1 MPLVSC
7 RMDRSGTFRL
17 MYPSFVVVVS
27 TSNVNHKIKLRSY
40 TTRAGLPLDVTL
52 VDAILATC
60 ATQGKFL
67 PVTIGSGPTQL
78 ELMGGAMGAG
88 NPCHEVVEEVLDRFK
103 PNTRIAVILSIGSG
117 HSGLATASSST
128 DEEWLKIMRY
138 MVADC
143 EKTAQEMR
151 KTMGDDGVYF
161 RFNVDQG
168 LQEYHGAHV
177 DRMTWVFAQTL
188 AYLDDRETSR
198 LLGQCVSGICQRQGL
213 LALEELDKRIRN
225 IVTHQTSCD
234 GDIAFSNFMAKM
246 VDTTDVLVLITVGCD
261 LLRHIM
267 EVAEVSSAKITV
279 YVVYSMLQGNRT
291 ERQALEWHSPQ
302 ARSPCCRP
310 RYPACPTRGRSETWT
325 GDSGPRS
332 IVSDTASNLHEV
344 R

>member
-1 MPLVSC
+1 MGCASSSIERPLVS
-7 RMDRSGTFRL
+7 FRTGRCVTL
-17 MYPSFVVVVS
+17 RLIHPSFVVAVS
-27 TSNVNHKIKLRSY
+27 TSNVHHKIKLHSY
-40 TTRAGLPLDVTL
+40 TTRAGLPLDVTV

-67 PVTIGSGPTQL
+67 PVTIGSSFNQQ
-78 ELMGGAMGAG
+78 ELMGGAMGAS

-103 PNTRIAVILSIGSG
+103 PNKRIAVILSIGSG
-117 HSGLATASSST
+117 HSGLATASSLST

-138 MVADC
+138 IVADC

-161 RFNVDQG
+161 RFNVEQG

-177 DRMTWVFAQTL
+177 DRMTWVSAQTL
-188 AYLDDRETSR
+188 AYLEDRETGR

-213 LALEELDKRIRN
+213 LVLEELDKRIRN

-267 EVAEVSSAKITV
+267 EVAEVSSAEITV
-279 YVVYSMLQGNRT
+279 YFVYSMLQGNRT
-291 ERQALEWHSPQ
+291 ERRALEWHSPQ
-302 ARSPCCRP
+302 ARSPRCRP

-325 GDSGPRS
+325 GDFRP
-332 IVSDTASNLHEV
+332 
-344 R
+344 